1 MRYLLLPFVCMLV
14 WQCGVCI
21 GMHRQAAVRYKVV
34 EKDAKVSNYDKHF
47 VKKTFFTGGF
57 YDLNS
62 EGITE
67 HYYGT
72 LSIYMDSV
80 NYGKKWPQNVDAYL
94 YRNSVEEIL
103 DSSNVEIRNTVLGVG
118 IFIRRRFKGDET
130 HLKLVLTLDEVP
142 PRKLVLDFDL
152 LQKSDIAWHSRRM
165 EAFLSL

>member
-1 MRYLLLPFVCMLV
+1 MRMKYLLLVFICMLV
-14 WQCGVCI
+14 WQCGVCKNAK
-21 GMHRQAAVRYKVV
+21 GSYKVV
-34 EKDAKVSNYDKHF
+34 EKDAKVSKYDKHF
-47 VKKTFFTGGF
+47 VKKTYFTGGF

-67 HYYGT
+67 HYYET

-118 IFIRRRFKGDET
+118 IFINRRFKGDET
-130 HLKLVLTLDEVP
+130 HLKLVLTLDEEP

-152 LQKSDIAWHSRRM
+152 LQKSNIAWHSRCM
-165 EAFLSL
+165 DAFLRL